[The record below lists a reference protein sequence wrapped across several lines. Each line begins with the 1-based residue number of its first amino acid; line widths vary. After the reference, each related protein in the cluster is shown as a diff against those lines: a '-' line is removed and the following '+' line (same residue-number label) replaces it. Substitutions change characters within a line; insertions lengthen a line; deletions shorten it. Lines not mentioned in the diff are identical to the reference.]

1 MVENDKTSANVQDSD
16 ASATVDKTPL
26 CTVYGDMWIL
36 YDSGTV
42 QYSSTVYGYRTVS
55 TVNFTVYLHDEGA
68 RERS

>member
-1 MVENDKTSANVQDSD
+1 MCKSRLGTCGTPFRSGVVENDKTSANVQDSD

-42 QYSSTVYGYRTVS
+42 QYSSTVYGY
-55 TVNFTVYLHDEGA
+55 G
-68 RERS
+68 